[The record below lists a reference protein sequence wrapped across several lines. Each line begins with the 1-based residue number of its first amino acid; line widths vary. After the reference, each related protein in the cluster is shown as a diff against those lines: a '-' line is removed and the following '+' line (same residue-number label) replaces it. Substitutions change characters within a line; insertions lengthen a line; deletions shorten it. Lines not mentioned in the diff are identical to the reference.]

1 MGVFGPTA
9 GYILGYFVVAYLADI
24 LRRKGLGITRS
35 FLFMSLVI
43 DVLGSVGMSLFF
55 GFSKG
60 FMLGFFPF
68 LVGDFIKSIFF
79 SAAARFF
86 TKAAGR

>member
-1 MGVFGPTA
+1 
-9 GYILGYFVVAYLADI
+9 
-24 LRRKGLGITRS
+24 
-35 FLFMSLVI
+35 MSLVI